1 MENTQYP
8 SKTWPPQ
15 HGLTS
20 LWISSRFSV
29 QTNSNLWAAWALE
42 ALQSLEVSPLAI
54 TVLDWFLLQHVH
66 INLGFLVHFHNGKRL
81 FWALKILKE
90 TNVACVHFHD
100 YRLIYLIWKHMVN
113 SCKLH
118 ICGGGGIDINIMS
131 NDGVTLK
138 ILWPFWLRAS
148 SSSNKGHRSA
158 SGLCASR
165 CEKRRRQAFRCM
177 SSGNSGSWRITL
189 DY

>member
-1 MENTQYP
+1 M
-8 SKTWPPQ
+8 SDCSPPII
-15 HGLTS
+15 GS
-20 LWISSRFSV
+20 
-29 QTNSNLWAAWALE
+29 
-42 ALQSLEVSPLAI
+42 SPLAI

-66 INLGFLVHFHNGKRL
+66 INLGFLVHFHNWTWKWRL
-81 FWALKILKE
+81 CWGLKILKE
-90 TNVACVHFHD
+90 TNLWVSIFMITG
-100 YRLIYLIWKHMVN
+100 LSIWFDTHG
-113 SCKLH
+113 KLH

-138 ILWPFWLRAS
+138 ILCPFWLRAS

-177 SSGNSGSWRITL
+177 SSTILGLGGSP
-189 DY
+189 